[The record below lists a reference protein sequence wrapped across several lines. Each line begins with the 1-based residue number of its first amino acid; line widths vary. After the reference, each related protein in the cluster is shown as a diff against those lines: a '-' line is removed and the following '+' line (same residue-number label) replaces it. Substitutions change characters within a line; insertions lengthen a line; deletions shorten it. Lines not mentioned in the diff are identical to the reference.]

1 MTEVYE
7 MIQDIEN
14 ATPETTGIT
23 NHEAVRRTKTELVA
37 AALAETE
44 TVENVT
50 NIDVNEIEKEKETVD
65 RVAEIGI
72 ET

>member
-7 MIQDIEN
+7 KIQDIEN

-23 NHEAVRRTKTELVA
+23 NHEAVRRIKTELVA